1 MNEAKMANARVAV
14 VTAGGAHVW
23 ALVNA
28 LSDRIGPVTVILEE
42 PESKR
47 ALLRARAR
55 RFGVTATAGQLGT
68 MVLTRLLR
76 PLSGRCLRRT
86 VEECGLRT
94 EPVPGQTIVPVAS
107 ADSAECA
114 AAIAASG
121 ADVVLLN
128 GCRLVSRATLGQ
140 IACPVLNFHAGIT
153 PKYRGMNGGYWAL
166 ATGDAENFGA
176 TVHLVDAGVDTGGVV
191 RQMRSAPRPGDSISS
206 YAMTMAAFSA
216 DACAEAIAAAASG
229 RIEILKTG
237 LPSGQWYHPT
247 IWFYLWT
254 GLTKGVW

>member
-1 MNEAKMANARVAV
+1 LREAKTAGHRVAV

-42 PESKR
+42 PESKG

-55 RFGVTATAGQLGT
+55 RFGRIAVAGQLGT
-68 MVLTRLLR
+68 MVLTRLFR
-76 PLSGRCLRRT
+76 PLSSRRRQRT
-86 VEECGLRT
+86 VEECRLRT
-94 EPVPGQTIVPVAS
+94 EPAPDQRIVRVAS
-107 ADSAECA
+107 ADSPECTD
-114 AAIAASG
+114 AIAAMG
-121 ADVVLLN
+121 AEVVLLN
-128 GCRLVSRATLGQ
+128 GCRLVSRTTLER

-176 TVHLVDAGVDTGGVV
+176 TVHLVDTGVDTGGIV
-191 RQMRSAPRPGDSISS
+191 RQVRSKPKPGDSISS
-206 YAMTMAAFSA
+206 YAMTMASFSA
-216 DACAEAIAAAASG
+216 DACAEAIEAAASG
-229 RIEILKTG
+229 RIEILETD
-237 LPSGQWYHPT
+237 LPSRQWYHPT

-254 GLTKGVW
+254 GVTKRVW

>member
-1 MNEAKMANARVAV
+1 MSEAKTANPRVAV
-14 VTAGGAHVW
+14 VTAGGVHVW

-28 LSDRIGPVTVILEE
+28 LSDRVGPLTVILEE
-42 PESKR
+42 PESKG

-55 RFGVTATAGQLGT
+55 RFGAMTAAGQLGT
-68 MVLTRLLR
+68 MVLTRLSR
-76 PLSGRCLRRT
+76 PLSSRRLRRT
-86 VEECGLRT
+86 VAECGLRT
-94 EPVPGQTIVPVAS
+94 EPAPGQSIVHVAS

-114 AAIAASG
+114 DAIAATG

-128 GCRLVSRATLGQ
+128 GCRLVSRATLER

-153 PKYRGMNGGYWAL
+153 PEYRGMNGGYWAL

-191 RQMRSAPRPGDSISS
+191 RQVRSTPRPGDSIST
-206 YAMTMAAFSA
+206 YAMTMAAFSV
-216 DACAEAIAAAASG
+216 DACAEAIAAAATN
-229 RIEILKTG
+229 RIEMARTG
-237 LPSGQWYHPT
+237 LPSRQWYHPT

>member
-1 MNEAKMANARVAV
+1 MSEEKTAGRRIAV
-14 VTAGGAHVW
+14 VTAGGTHVW

-42 PESKR
+42 PESKG

-55 RFGVTATAGQLGT
+55 RFGKVTVAGQLGT
-68 MVLTRLLR
+68 MVFGKLFRSR
-76 PLSGRCLRRT
+76 SGRRRQQT

-94 EPVPGQTIVPVAS
+94 EPDPGQRIIHVAS
-107 ADSAECA
+107 ADSSECTD
-114 AAIAASG
+114 AIAAMG

-128 GCRLVSRATLGQ
+128 GCRLVSRATLGR

-176 TVHLVDAGVDTGGVV
+176 TVHLVDAGVDTGGIV
-191 RQMRSAPRPGDSISS
+191 RQVRSRPKPGDSIPS
-206 YAMTMAAFSA
+206 YAMTMASFSA
-216 DACAEAIAAAASG
+216 DACAEAIEAVTTG
-229 RIEILKTG
+229 PVEIVETN
-237 LPSGQWYHPT
+237 LPSRQWYHPT

>member
-1 MNEAKMANARVAV
+1 MNETKTATRRVAV

-28 LSDRIGPVTVILEE
+28 VSERIGPVTVILED
-42 PESKR
+42 PESKS

-55 RFGVTATAGQLGT
+55 RFGMVTVAGQLGT
-68 MVLTRLLR
+68 MVLTRLFR
-76 PLSGRCLRRT
+76 SLSNRRRQRT

-94 EPVPGQTIVPVAS
+94 EPVPGQHIVHVAS
-107 ADSAECA
+107 ADSAECTD
-114 AAIAASG
+114 AIAALG

-128 GCRLVSRATLGQ
+128 GCRMVSRATLGR

-176 TVHLVDAGVDTGGVV
+176 TVHLVDAGVDTGGIV
-191 RQMRSAPRPGDSISS
+191 RQVRSAPRPGDSISS
-206 YAMTMAAFSA
+206 YAMTMASFSA
-216 DACAEAIAAAASG
+216 DACAEAIEAAASG
-229 RIEILKTG
+229 RIEIVKTD
-237 LPSGQWYHPT
+237 LSSRQWYHPT